1 MFRCTSCGA
10 EHPSFRYT
18 CPRCGSALLF
28 IGSELSWKPEGAGV
42 WRYRSMLPVDRRVS
56 MYEGGTPLIRRRD
69 VREEVYLK
77 VEGNNPTGSFKDR
90 GTSVVLSDAVGR
102 GFATMAVASTGNMGA
117 SVAAYSAYSNLEA
130 RVFLPEDV
138 PDEKV
143 AQILAYGA
151 RLVRVKGG
159 FRNAARRMRE
169 EADGAYLATTGLN
182 PYFIEGLK
190 TVAFELYE
198 QMGVPDAVIVPT
210 GTGGL
215 LTAIHKGFE
224 ELRSLGVT
232 TTVPRM
238 VAAQAAAAAPI
249 VQAWRDRGP
258 LRPPKEARS
267 IASAILVKEPYN
279 GLSAIAAMDR
289 SGGCGIEVTDD
300 ELIAAVRELGR
311 EGVFAEPSAA
321 ASLAAHK
328 KLGPMGRTAL
338 IVTGSGLK
346 DPMATLDASRG
357 RGA

>member
-1 MFRCTSCGA
+1 MFRCTDCGA

-28 IGSELSWKPEGAGV
+28 IAGEQHWKPEGGGV
-42 WRYRSMLPVDRRVS
+42 WRYRSMLPVDRRVT

-69 VREEVYLK
+69 VDEEVYLK

-90 GTSVVLSDAVGR
+90 GTSVVLSDAVVR
-102 GFATMAVASTGNMGA
+102 GFSTMAVASTGNMGA
-117 SVAAYSAYSNLEA
+117 SVAAYSAHSNLEA
-130 RVFLPEDV
+130 LVFLPADV

-151 RLVRVKGG
+151 RLVRVKGD
-159 FRNAARRMRE
+159 FRDAARRMRE

-198 QMGVPDAVIVPT
+198 QMGVPDTVIVPT

-224 ELRSLGVT
+224 ELRNLGIT
-232 TTVPRM
+232 ETVPRM

-249 VQAWRDRGP
+249 VRSWRDRGP
-258 LRPPKEARS
+258 LRPPVDASS

-300 ELIAAVRELGR
+300 ELVLAVRELGR

-321 ASLAAHK
+321 ASLAAYK
-328 KLGPMGRTAL
+328 KMELMGRTVL
-338 IVTGSGLK
+338 VVTGSGLK
-346 DPMATLDASRG
+346 DPMAALDVFKG
-357 RGA
+357 RGP

>member
-1 MFRCTSCGA
+1 MFCCTDCGA

-28 IGSELSWKPEGAGV
+28 VGDELSWRPDGAGM
-42 WRYRSMLPVDRRVS
+42 WRYRSMLPVDRRVT
-56 MYEGGTPLIRRRD
+56 MCEGGTPLIRRRD
-69 VREEVYLK
+69 VEDEVYLK

-90 GTSVVLSDAVGR
+90 GTSVILSDAVGR
-102 GFATMAVASTGNMGA
+102 GFSTMAVASTGNMGA

-130 RVFLPEDV
+130 LVFLPADV

-151 RLVRVKGG
+151 RLVRVEGG
-159 FRNAARRMRE
+159 FREAARAMRE

-190 TVAFELYE
+190 TVAFELFE
-198 QMGVPDAVIVPT
+198 QMGVPDTVIVPT

-215 LTAIHKGFE
+215 LTAVHKGFE
-224 ELRSLGVT
+224 ELRSLGMT

-258 LRPPKEARS
+258 LRTPEEASS

-289 SGGCGIEVTDD
+289 SGGGGIEVTDD
-300 ELIAAVRELGR
+300 EIIAAVRELGR

-321 ASLAAHK
+321 ASLAAYRK
-328 KLGPMGRTAL
+328 TGKAGRTVL

-346 DPMATLDASRG
+346 DPMAALEAARG
-357 RGA
+357 RGP